1 MICILSLVYRKKKVP
16 EHPTWKVVYSETMVK
31 TMIIISDYTLVLK
44 EDFVVFLLR
53 AVRTPIFVPYV
64 RERSAT
70 EIPDHVSAKRK
81 AALRSQ
87 LVNLNTIRTL
97 VGHEDERTTLKCY
110 CFNRKNDL
118 QIQESL
124 EKTVL
129 AAKNCNQK

>member
-1 MICILSLVYRKKKVP
+1 M
-16 EHPTWKVVYSETMVK
+16 
-31 TMIIISDYTLVLK
+31 
-44 EDFVVFLLR
+44 LR